1 MTKRALL
8 LCSSTDGQTRRIC
21 ERLCRILEGGG
32 AAVTLTMIEDAKDV
46 APADFDLAVVGAR
59 IRYGRT
65 DARVIDF
72 ARRHAATL
80 DAMPNAYF
88 SVNIVARKPGKDR
101 PETNPYVR
109 AFLKQAR
116 WCPRRVEVFAGRL
129 DYPRYG
135 VFDRFVI
142 RLIMRMTGG
151 PTRPDTVIE
160 YTDWQRVEAFGR
172 ALCADL
178 AGAAIAA
185 AVPPTGPGV
194 KTAATTQLV

>member
-1 MTKRALL
+1 MKRALL

-21 ERLCRILEGGG
+21 ERLRRMLEDAG
-32 AAVTLTMIEDAKDV
+32 AAVTLTMIDDAEDV
-46 APADFDLAVVGAR
+46 APAGFDLAVVGAR

-80 DAMPNAYF
+80 ERCRRVLL
-88 SVNIVARKPGKDR
+88 VNIVARKAGKDR
-101 PETNPYVR
+101 PATNPYVC
-109 AFLKQAR
+109 AFLRRAR
-116 WCPRRVEVFAGRL
+116 WRPHRLEVFAGRL

-135 VFDRFVI
+135 VFDRLVI

-151 PTRPDTVIE
+151 PTRPDAVVE
-160 YTDWQRVEAFGR
+160 FTDWQRVEAFGR

-178 AGAAIAA
+178 A
-185 AVPPTGPGV
+185 
-194 KTAATTQLV
+194 